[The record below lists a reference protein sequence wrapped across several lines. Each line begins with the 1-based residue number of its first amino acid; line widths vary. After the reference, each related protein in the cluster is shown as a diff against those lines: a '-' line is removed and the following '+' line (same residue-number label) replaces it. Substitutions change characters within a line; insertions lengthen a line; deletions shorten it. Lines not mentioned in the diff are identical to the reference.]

1 MRKLKHL
8 TLNQRVDGYLLSM
21 VNGKYFSKYKNV
33 AQPEIAQRESDITF
47 AVRAAG
53 KSLLWIKVLEWLP
66 GKVRVGTLFSLLL
79 Y

>member
-1 MRKLKHL
+1 MENIL
-8 TLNQRVDGYLLSM
+8 
-21 VNGKYFSKYKNV
+21 VNTKNV
-33 AQPEIAQRESDITF
+33 TQPEIAQRESDITF

>member
-1 MRKLKHL
+1 M
-8 TLNQRVDGYLLSM
+8 NGCLLSM

-53 KSLLWIKVLEWLP
+53 KSLL
-66 GKVRVGTLFSLLL
+66 
-79 Y
+79 